1 MQRPGSLNAATA
13 RRACTHS
20 STRLKLGALI
30 SAARSTT
37 ARADAGGAL
46 LAGPAA
52 DRLGRRG
59 ALRWNC
65 LTLILAAVGCSTA
78 TSLQHLIYARTLA
91 GVVRFSCRRAR
102 RRAA

>member
-30 SAARSTT
+30 SAARSTI

-46 LAGPAA
+46 LAHDLGHHREPVAA
-52 DRLGRRG
+52 TVTRVCTRETRSDARG
-59 ALRWNC
+59 G
-65 LTLILAAVGCSTA
+65 AAA
-78 TSLQHLIYARTLA
+78 KRQL
-91 GVVRFSCRRAR
+91 
-102 RRAA
+102 RAALLPLTSPHS